1 MIIGFLAAI
10 IVGFTLGLIGG
21 GGSIL
26 TVPALVYLFDI
37 DPVLATGYSLF
48 IVGVSSAVGSLNY
61 MRAGLLNY
69 KAAFVFAAPSLV
81 AVYATRKFL
90 MPSIPDRLFSLGPI
104 DIAAHAIF
112 YFLLAVIAA
121 ILIYLLF
128 KKAVAQDKRFQKALW
143 LAIPAV
149 VMAYAMRQFAIPAL
163 PETLLVVSGFTL
175 TKSAAIMLFFGAIM
189 FASSISMIRE
199 KKQTTD
205 GGQAEHETAFNYPLI
220 IAEGAIVGTITGLV
234 GAGGGFLI
242 IPALVI
248 LAKLPMKLAIGT
260 SLLIIASKSLIGFL
274 GDVANQTID
283 WPFLLSFTLFA
294 LIGIFGGFYAS
305 QFINGD
311 KLKKGFGWF
320 VLVMAV
326 YIIAGELFFS

>member
-1 MIIGFLAAI
+1 MITGFLAAI

-48 IVGVSSAVGSLNY
+48 VVGVSSAVGSLNY
-61 MRAGLLNY
+61 MRAGLLDY
-69 KAAFVFAAPSLV
+69 KAAFVFAAPSLA

-90 MPSIPDRLFSLGPI
+90 LPSIPDRLFSIGAL
-104 DIAAHAIF
+104 DISTRAIF

-121 ILIYLLF
+121 ILIYLLL
-128 KKAVAQDKRFQKALW
+128 KKAVAQDKRFQRAIW
-143 LAIPAV
+143 LAVPAA
-149 VMAYAMRQFAIPAL
+149 VMAYAMRQFVIPAL
-163 PETLLVVSGFTL
+163 PETLWVVSGFTL
-175 TKSAAIMLFFGAIM
+175 TKSAAIMLLFGTVM

-199 KKQTTD
+199 NKRPAGNEKEQ
-205 GGQAEHETAFNYPLI
+205 TAFNYSLI
-220 IAEGAIVGTITGLV
+220 VAEGAIVGTITGLV

-274 GDVANQTID
+274 GDVANQAID
-283 WPFLLSFTLFA
+283 WPFLLIFTSFAVT
-294 LIGIFGGFYAS
+294 GIFGGTYAS
-305 QFINGD
+305 RLINGD

-320 VLVMAV
+320 VLMMAV